1 MRFFAFNE
9 ILVQVFFLFE
19 AVNMVN
25 YTDYILNVNPFNP
38 GRNLTRQD
46 ITYYSFYILLESI
59 C

>member
-1 MRFFAFNE
+1 
-9 ILVQVFFLFE
+9 
-19 AVNMVN
+19 MVN